1 MVNRVTLIGNLGM
14 DPEIRTLENGAM
26 VARLRIATDEGYK
39 DNTGNWVDRTE
50 WHDVVAWR
58 GVAERAQR
66 SLKKGMLVY
75 IEGKLQT
82 RSWKDQQSGQDRY
95 KTEVVANYFRIVNS
109 RDIEDGPSSG
119 PRHQIWGITEEVLQL
134 QRQRP
139 RATQSPQQ
147 RMICPSREKCG
158 GWRGSFHP
166 HHLFTQ

>member
-82 RSWKDQQSGQDRY
+82 RSWKDKDTGQDRY

-109 RDIEDGPSSG
+109 RGIDEDGPSTG
-119 PRHQIWGITEEVLQL
+119 PSSSNRGNNGGGT
-134 QRQRP
+134 P
-139 RATQSPQQ
+139 TPTTTPQGN
-147 RMICPSREKCG
+147 PESSAEDDLP
-158 GWRGSFHP
+158 F
-166 HHLFTQ
+166 

>member
-109 RDIEDGPSSG
+109 RDIEAGPSSG
-119 PRHQIWGITEEVLQL
+119 P
-134 QRQRP
+134 
-139 RATQSPQQ
+139 TQSNMGNNGGGTPTPTTTPQGN
-147 RMICPSREKCG
+147 PESSAEDDLP
-158 GWRGSFHP
+158 F
-166 HHLFTQ
+166 

>member
-82 RSWKDQQSGQDRY
+82 RSWKDQQYR
-95 KTEVVANYFRIVNS
+95 T
-109 RDIEDGPSSG
+109 
-119 PRHQIWGITEEVLQL
+119 
-134 QRQRP
+134 
-139 RATQSPQQ
+139 
-147 RMICPSREKCG
+147 
-158 GWRGSFHP
+158 GS
-166 HHLFTQ
+166 L